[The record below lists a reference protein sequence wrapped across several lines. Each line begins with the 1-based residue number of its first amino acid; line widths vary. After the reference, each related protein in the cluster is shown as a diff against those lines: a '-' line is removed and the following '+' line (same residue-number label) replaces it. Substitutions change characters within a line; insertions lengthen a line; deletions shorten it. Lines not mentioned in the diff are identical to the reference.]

1 MASAANLRNRSRALL
16 LFSAVVLLLSSC
28 DGSLVHSYRSTGGEW
43 HRNDTLVFTNTLLYK
58 EVSSMELYA
67 GVRCSAA
74 YPYKD
79 LWLQVEL
86 LCGDS
91 ATVVLRDTVQC
102 AIYDTDGRHH
112 GTTAGTLYQSE
123 HFVTSLE
130 LPHNTPFDVRI
141 THLMGDTLL
150 RGVYDVGIRL
160 ASPCRHQSEGR

>member
-1 MASAANLRNRSRALL
+1 MLLAVMLL
-16 LFSAVVLLLSSC
+16 LYSC

-43 HRNDTLVFTNTLLYK
+43 HRNDTLAFENIRLYK
-58 EVSSMELYA
+58 EMPSIGLYA

-91 ATVVLRDTVQC
+91 AAVVLRDTVQC

-123 HFVTSLE
+123 HFVDSLE
-130 LPHNTPFDVRI
+130 LPHNTAFDVRI
-141 THLMGDTLL
+141 THLMRDTLL

-160 ASPCRHQSEGR
+160 ASPCRHLSAGR